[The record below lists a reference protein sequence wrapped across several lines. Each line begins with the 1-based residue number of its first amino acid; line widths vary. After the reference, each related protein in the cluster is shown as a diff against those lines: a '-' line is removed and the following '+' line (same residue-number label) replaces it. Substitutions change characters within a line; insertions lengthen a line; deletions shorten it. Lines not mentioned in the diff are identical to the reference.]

1 MDQNSNPI
9 LLYDGVCGLCNRFVQ
24 FVLKRD
30 RRDRFRFAAL
40 QSDFARKILERH
52 GIHALDLDTVYL
64 VTSYDEPGESLLN
77 RSDAAIA
84 VLSQVGGFWGLQAG
98 FLRLLPR
105 AVRDWY
111 YNQIARNRY
120 RVFGK
125 YDACPIPDP
134 KDRHKFLDQTPDARS
149 QAS

>member
-1 MDQNSNPI
+1 MDQTPNPI
-9 LLYDGVCGLCNRFVQ
+9 LLYDGVCGLCNRFVR
-24 FVLKRD
+24 FVLQRD
-30 RRDRFRFAAL
+30 RKDSFRFAAL

-52 GIHALDLDTVYL
+52 GIGAVELDTVYL
-64 VTSYDEPGESLLN
+64 ITSYDTPEEALLD

-84 VLSQVGGFWGLQAG
+84 VLSFLGGFWRLQSV

-105 AVRDWY
+105 PVRDWY

-120 RVFGK
+120 QVFGK
-125 YDACPIPDP
+125 YDVCPIPDP
-134 KDRHKFLDQTPDARS
+134 KDRHKFLDQTPGTGR